1 MMAFVRNSW
10 ARWVLVM
17 ALVSPLMGDAASL
30 DHAFRAM
37 YNLDFAAARAEIA
50 AYESTRP
57 DDPIA
62 PVADASALLFSEFAR
77 LHILQTELFANDE
90 RFDGRQKQSPD
101 LKVKEEFE
109 RCLARA
115 EKIAK
120 QQLAI
125 DPKRK
130 DALFAMAWLN
140 GLRADYAAM
149 IEKRNFVALGY
160 TKTATEYAEK
170 VLAIAPDYH
179 DAYLS
184 TGLGKF
190 IIGSKP
196 APVRWLLRLGGMKG
210 DVDEGMADL
219 KIAAAQGHFL
229 SPFARLLL
237 AVGYIRKE
245 KRDEAH
251 RLLVGL
257 RDEFPKNPLFAIEA
271 AKLEKPR

>member
-1 MMAFVRNSW
+1 MADAKRTIYW
-10 ARWVLVM
+10 AIVVLGT
-17 ALVSPLMGDAASL
+17 LGAAHAETPSL

-37 YNLDFAAARAEIA
+37 YNLDFAAARTEIA
-50 AYESTRP
+50 AYESARP

-101 LKVKEEFE
+101 LKVKQEFE
-109 RCLARA
+109 RCLERA

-120 QQLAI
+120 QQLTA

-130 DALFAMAWLN
+130 NALFAMAWLN
-140 GLRADYAAM
+140 GLRADYAAL
-149 IEKRNFVALGY
+149 IEKRNFAALGY
-160 TKTATEYAEK
+160 TKTATDYAER

-184 TGLGKF
+184 TGLGKY
-190 IIGSKP
+190 IIGTKP

-210 DVDEGMADL
+210 DIDEGMADL
-219 KIAAAQGHFL
+219 KIAAEHGSYL

-237 AVGYIRKE
+237 AVAYIRKE
-245 KRDEAH
+245 KREEAH
-251 RLLVGL
+251 RLLVAL
-257 RDEFPKNPLFAIEA
+257 RDEFPKNPLFAVEA